1 VFRRLLRI
9 AGLAALYATPAG
21 AAQAQRV
28 AELQFAPPFLRMV
41 PDAQVQASA
50 TAYDSTGTP
59 MVVHLRWSSSNINV
73 ATVSE
78 NGLVRGVAPGTALI
92 VAVID
97 GQRGGRRRAMQVQVM
112 SRGGG
117 TRGATAPMPPSA
129 PSMAPAGA
137 VPPAAP
143 VPGLPPPAAPPMVY
157 VSPRGIDSTIK
168 AAINCSEPMLNAANP
183 LQACYD
189 QRPTPRVSPP
199 APVAPCPDQPSG
211 ISTGVLVMVRVNDAG
226 AVIEAMPFVRAGCP
240 ELVHAAV
247 QAARAMSF
255 NPALKDGRPVAA
267 WARLFIRTTEPPPK
281 Q

>member
-1 VFRRLLRI
+1 MFRRLLRV
-9 AGLAALYATPAG
+9 AGLAVLFAAPAG

-28 AELQFAPPFLRMV
+28 AEVQIAPPFVRMV
-41 PDAQVQASA
+41 PEAQVQASA
-50 TAYDSTGTP
+50 TAYDSAGTP
-59 MVVHLRWSSSNINV
+59 VVVRFRWSSSNINV

-78 NGLVRGVAPGTALI
+78 NGLVRGVAPGTTLI

-112 SRGGG
+112 SRIGGS
-117 TRGATAPMPPSA
+117 TAPLPPGT

-137 VPPAAP
+137 AAPAAP
-143 VPGLPPPAAPPMVY
+143 VPGMPPPGPPPMVF
-157 VSPRGIDSTIK
+157 VSPRGIDSTIL
-168 AAINCSEPMLNAANP
+168 AAINCNEPMLNAANP

-199 APVAPCPDQPSG
+199 ATVAPCPDQPSG
-211 ISTGVLVMVRVNDAG
+211 TSSGVLVMVRVNDAG
-226 AVIEAMPFVRAGCP
+226 AVTEALPFVRAGCP

-247 QAARAMSF
+247 QAARAMTF
-255 NPALKDGRPVAA
+255 NPALKDGRPVSA
-267 WARLFIRTTEPPPK
+267 WARLFIRTTGPPPR